1 MSEFLTQQEIFTKV
15 VLHLQQQ
22 REPAM
27 HNGTCLYKTKRGL
40 KCAVGCLLEP
50 AAYSPDLEGVGI
62 GTLLDKN
69 EHLRVKLLRAALLN
83 SRVDV
88 DDAETLKLLSQLQG
102 IHDACLVEDWPARLR
117 DTAKDFN
124 LTMPEAAS
132 A

>member
-40 KCAVGCLLEP
+40 KCAVGCLLKP
-50 AAYSPDLEGVGI
+50 AAYSPDLEGFGI
-62 GTLLDKN
+62 EMLLGKS
-69 EHLRVKLLRAALLN
+69 EHLRVRLLRAALLN
-83 SRVDV
+83 SRVDAN
-88 DDAETLKLLSQLQG
+88 DAETLKLLLQLQRT
-102 IHDACLVEDWPARLR
+102 HDEHLAGGWPARLR

-124 LTMPEAAS
+124 LTMPELAS